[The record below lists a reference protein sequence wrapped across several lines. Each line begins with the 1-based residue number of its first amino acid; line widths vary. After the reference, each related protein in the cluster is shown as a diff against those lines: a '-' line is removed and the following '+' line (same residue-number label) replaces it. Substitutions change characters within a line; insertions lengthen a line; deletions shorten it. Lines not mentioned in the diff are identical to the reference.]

1 MTTARAGVLVAVAV
15 VLLIAGCGAPA
26 GVGTEDRRP
35 QPGSNPRVAPDF
47 TVETFDGET
56 FTLSE
61 HRGTPVVIN
70 FWESW

>member
-1 MTTARAGVLVAVAV
+1 MTTARVGVLVAVAV
-15 VLLIAGCGAPA
+15 ALLVAGCGAPA
-26 GVGTEDRRP
+26 GVGTEGRRP
-35 QPGSNPRVAPDF
+35 LPGSNLRAAPDF